1 MDWKSYLACQKAAR
15 VDFEICGYKLRNF
28 VLAAVDSVCDLTA
41 KTDREKFLETL
52 ARFTVA
58 LSEACSRFN
67 KLPKETRFRLDRI
80 RVGVPPRKLFDL
92 LSDASR
98 AADVIKFDDLSLDSW
113 QSVMIASGLPCRYGD
128 WVAIHDRVEEI
139 DFAPSLREKFL
150 DRAAAVADGGKVV
163 GNVPIP
169 DLVMETI
176 LESAARSEEL
186 NKRLAGDADGSFER
200 CLIEMVQETGLSV
213 DELADMA
220 APDFERLQAAA
231 IRRHEGLLD
240 LDGDRIPPGDGLY
253 RVEKCFVWGGQRFER
268 LTKKMIAVMGVFE
281 SQYRDGFPLVP
292 LNLIKKES
300 GYNFDGSFIDQA
312 FKQNR
317 KGEPPTHPVASL
329 IKMESPGNYRLLD
342 PHLIEKQKYPKSS
355 RFVSGKVP

>member
-1 MDWKSYLACQKAAR
+1 M
-15 VDFEICGYKLRNF
+15 DFEICGYKLRNF
-28 VLAAVDSVCDLTA
+28 VLAAVGAICDLTA

-67 KLPKETRFRLDRI
+67 NLPVETRFRLDRI

-98 AADVIKFDDLSLDSW
+98 AADLIKFDDLSLDSW

-128 WVAIHDRVEEI
+128 WVAIHDRAEEI

-150 DRAAAVADGGKVV
+150 DRAGAVADGGKVI
-163 GNVPIP
+163 GNVQIP
-169 DLVMETI
+169 DSVKEMI
-176 LESAARSEEL
+176 LESAARSEES

-231 IRRHEGLLD
+231 IRRHDGLLD
-240 LDGDRIPPGDGLY
+240 LDGDPIPPGDGLY

-268 LTKKMIAVMGVFE
+268 LTPKMIEILQLFE
-281 SQYRDGFPLVP
+281 TQYRKGFPLVS
-292 LNLIKKES
+292 LDLIKNQSK
-300 GYNFDGSFIDQA
+300 YQVDGSFVNQA

-317 KGEPPTHPVASL
+317 KGEPKINPVADL
-329 IKMESPGNYRLLD
+329 IKMESPGHYRLID
-342 PHLIEKQKYPKSS
+342 PDLIEK
-355 RFVSGKVP
+355 